1 MASRD
6 SGGVGRGTLAAR
18 APITLPVRNQLSWAL
33 GTSVTDGGRVLSR
46 WTHRESAWALSVHVA
61 TDHTALVRYCSPV
74 GREAFY
80 GIERDALD
88 VVEADLAAADDWV
101 RTD

>member
-6 SGGVGRGTLAAR
+6 SGGIDPGTLAAR
-18 APITLPVRNQLSWAL
+18 APVTLPVRNQLSWAL
-33 GTSVTDGGRVLSR
+33 GTSVTDGGRTLSR
-46 WTHRESAWALSVHVA
+46 WAHRGRAWALSVHVA

-80 GIERDALD
+80 GIERDAVD
-88 VVEADLAAADDWV
+88 AVEADLAAAADWV
-101 RTD
+101 RAD

>member
-6 SGGVGRGTLAAR
+6 SGGVGRGTLATR
-18 APITLPVRNQLSWAL
+18 APVTLPVRNQLSWAL
-33 GTSVTDGGRVLSR
+33 GSAVADEGRTLSR
-46 WTHRESAWALSVHVA
+46 WAHRGSAWTLSVHVA
-61 TDHTALVRYCSPV
+61 TDYTALVRYSSPV

-80 GIERDALD
+80 GIERAVLED
-88 VVEADLAAADDWV
+88 VEADLAGVDDWT